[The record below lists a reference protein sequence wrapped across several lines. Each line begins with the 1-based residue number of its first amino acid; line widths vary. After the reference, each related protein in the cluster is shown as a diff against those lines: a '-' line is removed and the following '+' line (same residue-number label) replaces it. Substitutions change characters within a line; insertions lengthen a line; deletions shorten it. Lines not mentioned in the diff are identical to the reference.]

1 MWALRR
7 RLSIVGVVIAFF
19 TIVVVF
25 PYMITHR
32 EVPSCTDGKQ
42 NQGEEGL
49 DCGGPCA
56 VLCHGKAKDL
66 NILWTKVFPI
76 RTGEYDVASYIENP
90 NFEVGIQHF
99 TYTTQLYDA
108 TNEVIATRD
117 AEGFARP
124 SERFVLFSGGMLTG
138 EKIAKSGS
146 IQIHPDFDWVK
157 TTKSA
162 TLFSI
167 TDKQLIGADQKPKL
181 TAIIHDLTP
190 ETYRDIDV
198 AAVIYDS
205 KNNPIG
211 VSNTRVEK
219 IEPGSTENIIF
230 TWPHSFD
237 YVAETESCETPVD
250 VVLSIDRSGSMREE
264 NKIGQAKTAAEQF
277 IDRLGSSDQAA
288 LETFATNASD
298 PIDQS
303 LTDNKERLKRAIAT
317 SDIHTD
323 GLQFTNIAAALRRSI
338 DELSTQRHNPDS
350 RAIILLLTDGIPNRP
365 SDPNKKGDE
374 AYAGKIAT
382 DIANEARAKNIA
394 VYTIGLGSD
403 VNTAL
408 MQVVA
413 TKPDQYYQAASG
425 AELTSVYQQIAT
437 AICKKSPSVIEII
450 PRINNVTPTPQT
462 P

>member
-1 MWALRR
+1 
-7 RLSIVGVVIAFF
+7 
-19 TIVVVF
+19 
-25 PYMITHR
+25 
-32 EVPSCTDGKQ
+32 
-42 NQGEEGL
+42 
-49 DCGGPCA
+49 
-56 VLCHGKAKDL
+56 
-66 NILWTKVFPI
+66 
-76 RTGEYDVASYIENP
+76 
-90 NFEVGIQHF
+90 
-99 TYTTQLYDA
+99 
-108 TNEVIATRD
+108 
-117 AEGFARP
+117 
-124 SERFVLFSGGMLTG
+124 
-138 EKIAKSGS
+138 
-146 IQIHPDFDWVK
+146 
-157 TTKSA
+157 
-162 TLFSI
+162 
-167 TDKQLIGADQKPKL
+167 
-181 TAIIHDLTP
+181 
-190 ETYRDIDV
+190 
-198 AAVIYDS
+198 
-205 KNNPIG
+205 
-211 VSNTRVEK
+211 
-219 IEPGSTENIIF
+219 
-230 TWPHSFD
+230 
-237 YVAETESCETPVD
+237 
-250 VVLSIDRSGSMREE
+250 MREE

-277 IDRLGSSDQAA
+277 VDRLGSSDQAA
-288 LETFATNASD
+288 LETFATNASN

-303 LTDNKERLKRAIAT
+303 LTDNKERLKRAIGT